1 VGVGLNRS
9 VAVITDLEDRTAA
22 VIDVERI
29 VAHRNEG
36 VALGRRATMMNPE
49 LPVVVE
55 VVEEGHRSRPYWGD
69 DECLVVMAV
78 RRMTSQAP

>member
-1 VGVGLNRS
+1 MSDEVLDVGVGLNRS

-49 LPVVVE
+49 VPVAE
-55 VVEEGHRSRPYWGD
+55 VVEEGIAHARIG
-69 DECLVVMAV
+69 VMMSV
-78 RRMTSQAP
+78 